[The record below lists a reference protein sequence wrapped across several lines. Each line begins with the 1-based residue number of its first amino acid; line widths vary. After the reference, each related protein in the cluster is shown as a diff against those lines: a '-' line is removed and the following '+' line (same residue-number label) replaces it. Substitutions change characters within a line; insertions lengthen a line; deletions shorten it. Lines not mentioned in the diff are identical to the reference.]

1 MSNPGTA
8 FRYKKVM
15 VIDDTQVD
23 RYIAERNIK
32 KYGFAEEVITFD
44 SAHSALQ
51 FLSGIVS
58 EADLPQYIFL
68 DIRMP
73 EIDGFGF
80 LEQYALLPPP
90 VKQHCIVMM
99 LSTSLNPG
107 DHERAT
113 NNQYVKRFL
122 NKPLTREKLETIVND
137 SQQFNTL
144 KAQS

>member
-1 MSNPGTA
+1 MSDSNTT

-32 KYGFAEEVITFD
+32 HYGFAEEVISMD
-44 SAHSALQ
+44 SANSALK
-51 FLSGIVS
+51 FLAGIID
-58 EADLPQYIFL
+58 EKDLPQYIFL

-80 LEQYALLPPP
+80 LEKYAQLPPP
-90 VKQHCIVMM
+90 VKQNCIVMM

-107 DHERAT
+107 DHERAK
-113 NNQYVKRFL
+113 NNEYVKRFL
-122 NKPLTREKLETIVND
+122 NKPLTKEKLESILSD
-137 SQQFNTL
+137 PEL
-144 KAQS
+144 KNVV